1 MDNIKLL
8 STFFLSAFI
17 TISCNN
23 NTQQKS
29 NDAATQTATTKT
41 DSSKYTLS
49 MVDNKK
55 DLSCGMPLT
64 AGIGDTAHYN
74 GKVYGFCS
82 DECKEAFMKNPDS
95 CIAAGK

>member
-1 MDNIKLL
+1 MNNLRLL
-8 STFFLSAFI
+8 SALLLSAFI
-17 TISCNN
+17 IVSCNN
-23 NTQQKS
+23 NQQKN
-29 NDAATQTATTKT
+29 NDAATQTAIAKT